1 MYLCRVNT
9 IIYPTRSSKDLDAAL
24 KTRIDDK
31 QKTLDKAHDA
41 NLMAAAGRDKHTGY
55 TGKHDAALVAKYTA
69 EVAAMNRLQ
78 VTSAA
83 TKIEIKD
90 VVLRCAAAWAKPGE
104 RKARPSKTYVDR
116 LKNGTMPLTVAEKLL
131 AKVCKR
137 NNGGGVLCSIPVSF
151 SFPPLL
157 SVPEPVLLYIRYG
170 AGRSCNICRRSCK
183 CFELKSKQS

>member
-1 MYLCRVNT
+1 MTAAYANT
-9 IIYPTRSSKDLDAAL
+9 QSSKDLDAIL
-24 KTRIDDK
+24 KSRIDDK
-31 QKTLDKAHDA
+31 KKTLDKAHDA
-41 NLMAAAGRDKHTGY
+41 NVTAAAARDKHTES
-55 TGKHDAALVAKYTA
+55 TGKHDAALAAKYTA

-83 TKIEIKD
+83 TKTELKN

-104 RKARPSKTYVDR
+104 PKVRPSKTYEDR
-116 LKNGTMPLTVAEKLL
+116 LKNGTMPLTEAEKLL

-137 NNGGGVLCSIPVSF
+137 NIGVVGGCSARYPVSF

-157 SVPEPVLLYIRYG
+157 SVPEPVLLLYIRYG
-170 AGRSCNICRRSCK
+170 AGRSCNMCRPSCK